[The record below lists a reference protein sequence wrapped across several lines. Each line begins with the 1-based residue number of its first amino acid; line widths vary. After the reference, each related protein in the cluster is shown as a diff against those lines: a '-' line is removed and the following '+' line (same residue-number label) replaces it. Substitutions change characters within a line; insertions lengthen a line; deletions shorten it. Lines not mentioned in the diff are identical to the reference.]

1 MPQSD
6 DDRSLYSAVQGRRT
20 NLRQLAKVK
29 FDRKS
34 GQI

>member
-6 DDRSLYSAVQGRRT
+6 DDRSLYSAVKGV
-20 NLRQLAKVK
+20 RQICSDRQKVK